1 MLVFMLGHWGRKM
14 WLSLLSWLDSLP
26 SDFRGHVVGGFF
38 QVIGT
43 IRAGV
48 FGTIIGILF
57 KGWIDR
63 RKHKQL
69 ETEIDVQ
76 AKKMDSLLRK
86 LRDAKE
92 TTLWTSF
99 PSAPPFTNY
108 AAAVANSLPIIT
120 IANLKGGVGKTTV
133 AANLA
138 ACLDLR
144 FGQRV
149 LLIDLDYQG
158 SLTTVMRSYLGQVN
172 RRSLVNELISGCADF
187 GTLFKVSAALAPA
200 LPKTRLVPAFYEF
213 ARYEDRVMIEWL
225 LQETQDDVRYRLA
238 RVLLAEEIK
247 SQFDI
252 ILIDAPPRLTTG
264 TINALCASNYLIVPT
279 IFNMLSAETVGN
291 FLQTVKHL
299 LLHDLNQQLNVLG
312 VLETLAPR
320 INEANDERAAA
331 RATIEEALQKL
342 QLPSASIFD
351 VNIPRRTAI
360 AKDGLAYI
368 RHPAARP
375 IFDALASTV
384 VEKINLRLWES
395 AAE

>member
-1 MLVFMLGHWGRKM
+1 M
-14 WLSLLSWLDSLP
+14 WLSFLRWFDFLP
-26 SDFRGHVVGGFF
+26 SDYRGHVVGGFV
-38 QVIGT
+38 QAIGT
-43 IRAGV
+43 ILAGV

-57 KGWIDR
+57 KGWLDR
-63 RKHKQL
+63 RKRKQL
-69 ETEIDVQ
+69 ETEIDVR
-76 AKKMDSLLRK
+76 KEKMDGLLGK
-86 LRDAKE
+86 LRDAEE

-99 PSAPPFTNY
+99 PSAPPFSNY

-138 ACLDLR
+138 ACLDRR

-158 SLTTVMRSYLGQVN
+158 SLTTVMRSHSGQVN

-187 GTLFKVSAALAPA
+187 GTLFKVSATLAPD
-200 LPKTRLVPAFYEF
+200 LPKSRLVPAFYEF

-238 RVLLAEEIK
+238 RVLLADEIK

-252 ILIDAPPRLTTG
+252 ILLDAPPRLTTG
-264 TINALCASNYLIVPT
+264 TINALCASNYLVVPT

-291 FLQTVKHL
+291 FLQTVKQL
-299 LLHDLNQQLNVLG
+299 LLLDLNPQLKVLG
-312 VLETLAPR
+312 VLETLAPP
-320 INEANDERAAA
+320 INQAKDERAAA
-331 RATIEEALQKL
+331 RATIEEALLKL
-342 QLPSASIFD
+342 QLPSAAIFD
-351 VNIPRRTAI
+351 INVPRRNAI
-360 AKDGLAYI
+360 AEQGLAYL
-368 RHPAARP
+368 RDAEARQ
-375 IFDALASTV
+375 IFDALGSTV
-384 VEKINLRLWES
+384 VEKINLKLWDS